1 MFSFS
6 SVNVKS
12 FLEIGALASGFS
24 FTSSSSFTSP
34 TTGATE
40 GGASRGTGGAERER
54 LERKVRFLRGRNMGV
69 MLPLAVRGGD
79 TATTG
84 AGTVSLSGATSSSA
98 ALFKSGADARLD
110 NEFTGDLGG
119 M

>member
-1 MFSFS
+1 
-6 SVNVKS
+6 
-12 FLEIGALASGFS
+12 
-24 FTSSSSFTSP
+24 
-34 TTGATE
+34 
-40 GGASRGTGGAERER
+40 
-54 LERKVRFLRGRNMGV
+54 MGV
-69 MLPLAVRGGD
+69 MLPLAVREGD